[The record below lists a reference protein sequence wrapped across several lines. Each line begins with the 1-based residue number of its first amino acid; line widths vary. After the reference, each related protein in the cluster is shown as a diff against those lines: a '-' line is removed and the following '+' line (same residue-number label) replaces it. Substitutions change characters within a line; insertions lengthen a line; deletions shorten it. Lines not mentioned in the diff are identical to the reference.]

1 MVRCFRPI
9 IAICAII
16 QAASQEYYNYDQV
29 ATEPSLRMGEI
40 ATANSDDMVEAIL
53 AIQAPKYGISAEA
66 HENTSRYL
74 STVMQMIDK
83 ANELF
88 ADEHMTEGKYL
99 MDEANAKFLEVMNYV
114 QDERILYEE
123 TDMLRKKYS
132 DHDLDRA
139 YLNDQRALDLE
150 RKIYETMITFPECLG
165 LIFQECLDA
174 INSQIADIGLS
185 TIEVVVHEKRNADQ
199 EGYNKVVLIMNELAD
214 RVIGKADDG
223 IVTYP
228 FQWDDK
234 LLGKRTIG
242 VDGQWNCQ
250 FMSAEACC
258 EQIKSSVPN
267 PDKKENYIECHIFVP
282 YGGMGNPRR
291 SDRVFITV
299 SEDGYVHEPPMIS

>member
-1 MVRCFRPI
+1 MMRCFRPI

-16 QAASQEYYNYDQV
+16 QASSQEYYDQV

-114 QDERILYEE
+114 EDERILYEE

-165 LIFQECLDA
+165 LIFQDCLDA

-185 TIEVVVHEKRNADQ
+185 TIEVVVHEKRNPDQ
-199 EGYNKVVLIMNELAD
+199 EGYNKVVIVTNELAD
-214 RVIGKADDG
+214 RVAGRTGDG
-223 IVTYP
+223 IVKYP
-228 FQWDDK
+228 YLWNDSVSGSRVLGDAGTWNCAGDSPEVCCEKIKQSAPNQDDK
-234 LLGKRTIG
+234 G
-242 VDGQWNCQ
+242 
-250 FMSAEACC
+250 
-258 EQIKSSVPN
+258 
-267 PDKKENYIECHIFVP
+267 NYVECHMFIP
-282 YGGMGNPRR
+282 YGGVGKPRR
-291 SDRVFITV
+291 SDRVFIKL
-299 SEDGYVHEPPMIS
+299 SSDGRVHEAPVIQ